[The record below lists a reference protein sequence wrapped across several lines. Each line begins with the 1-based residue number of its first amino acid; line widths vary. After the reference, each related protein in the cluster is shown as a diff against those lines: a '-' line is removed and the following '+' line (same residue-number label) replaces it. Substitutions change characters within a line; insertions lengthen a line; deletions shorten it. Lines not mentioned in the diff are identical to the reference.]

1 MSMNFSLWDVALT
14 LNVLIF
20 PFPAPPVY
28 VIFSIPLFMP
38 SHLCYNHFS
47 YPTSFQAILNG
58 FLSEFSQ
65 AVKDC
70 AGQIVHAAVEIY
82 NRLSVDLLPTPG
94 SPTMFLI
101 SGTSPSVFKVSIPL
115 VFGCFFIHWQS
126 SPCIWLFSE
135 ELFSWFVKWLNTDLW
150 TIQAGKTPL
159 TRELNQHKSTHNKL
173 HKEPISDC
181 IFGHFVTSTL
191 LQKLII
197 CWHLLN
203 LWEMPKITQLDHHK
217 ILLLQWQGESQIIN
231 RIWPISGWCALK

>member
-28 VIFSIPLFMP
+28 VIFSVPLFMP

-70 AGQIVHAAVEIY
+70 AGQIVDAAVEIY
-82 NRLSVDLLPTPG
+82 NRLSVDLLPTPAK
-94 SPTMFLI
+94 SHY
-101 SGTSPSVFKVSIPL
+101 VFNLRDLSKCVQGEYSLGLWLLFHSLAI
-115 VFGCFFIHWQS
+115 QS
-126 SPCIWLFSE
+126 LYLTIFR

-159 TRELNQHKSTHNKL
+159 TEELNQHKSTHNKL
-173 HKEPISDC
+173 HKKPISAC
-181 IFGHFVTSTL
+181 CKNS
-191 LQKLII
+191 
-197 CWHLLN
+197 
-203 LWEMPKITQLDHHK
+203 
-217 ILLLQWQGESQIIN
+217 
-231 RIWPISGWCALK
+231 